1 MTALNRDQVLALQIE
16 LNAQGYGP
24 LTADGQY
31 GPATAAAY
39 RAYLDHLDPATPS
52 LIPPPERPW
61 WAKPALLSGAAS
73 VLVALAGF
81 AGWTLDVNQLA
92 EMLSALATL
101 VAGALALYAGA
112 RGEAPL
118 DRSQWAP
125 GVRRVR
131 LGPNPES
138 EPGHECLPVPTDG
151 PAPAGPAT
159 PSDDPRGAFHD

>member
-1 MTALNRDQVLALQIE
+1 MTASSRDQVLALQTE

-24 LTADGQY
+24 LAADGQY

-73 VLVALAGF
+73 LLVALAGF

-118 DRSQWAP
+118 DRTQWAP
-125 GVRRVR
+125 GLRRTR
-131 LGPNPES
+131 LGPSPERV
-138 EPGHECLPVPTDG
+138 PGPECLPVPTDG
-151 PAPAGPAT
+151 APASGPA
-159 PSDDPRGAFHD
+159 SGDDPRGAFHD

>member
-1 MTALNRDQVLALQIE
+1 MTASSRDQVLALQTE

-24 LTADGQY
+24 LAADGQY

-73 VLVALAGF
+73 LLVALAGF

-118 DRSQWAP
+118 DRTQWAP
-125 GVRRVR
+125 GLRRPR
-131 LGPNPES
+131 LGPSPERV
-138 EPGHECLPVPTDG
+138 PGPECLPVPTDG
-151 PAPAGPAT
+151 APAADAP
-159 PSDDPRGAFHD
+159 DPRGAFHD